1 MSRFANQTTR
11 PADPPFAVL
20 VTTPH
25 ETRIVRRA
33 ATGRTAAAIALRFQD
48 DEGARNGWRFWSAP
62 LWVRETSDQ

>member
-1 MSRFANQTTR
+1 MSRFANQTVR

-33 ATGRTAAAIALRFQD
+33 ATGRTAAAIALQFQE
-48 DEGARNGWRFWSAP
+48 DEGARTGWRYWSAP
-62 LWVRETSDQ
+62 LWVKAPSDR